1 MVAVRST
8 SAPGGFSSFPFVSPS
23 TFRPRLSRMATADD
37 STPAATPSP
46 VCISFCVS
54 FFFFSVTSLV
64 SSDVSL
70 VSVSS
75 LTSVSPAPSAPACAS
90 CRHSGHPLHRVQARL
105 HFHSRD
111 RGKSS
116 SRFFFSSFFSPIF
129 LILVS
134 FLSISSFILS
144 FPGFVAIEPCLAPSA
159 SWEGASAGRGCDLA
173 G

>member
-1 MVAVRST
+1 VRST

-54 FFFFSVTSLV
+54 FSSVTFLV

-90 CRHSGHPLHRVQARL
+90 R
-105 HFHSRD
+105 
-111 RGKSS
+111 
-116 SRFFFSSFFSPIF
+116 
-129 LILVS
+129 
-134 FLSISSFILS
+134 
-144 FPGFVAIEPCLAPSA
+144 
-159 SWEGASAGRGCDLA
+159 
-173 G
+173 